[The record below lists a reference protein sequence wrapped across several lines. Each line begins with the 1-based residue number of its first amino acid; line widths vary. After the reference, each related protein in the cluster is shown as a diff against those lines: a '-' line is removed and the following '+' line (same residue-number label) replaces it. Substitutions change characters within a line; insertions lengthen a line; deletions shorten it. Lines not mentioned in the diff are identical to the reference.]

1 MVSGLEK
8 VSFCLDKIMIT
19 QIKVKPRGE
28 SDSNA
33 VFYVNSADKIIAF
46 LVLARYKASDK
57 RF

>member
-19 QIKVKPRGE
+19 HIKVKPRGE
-28 SDSNA
+28 SDSNT

-46 LVLARYKASDK
+46 LVLERYKASDK